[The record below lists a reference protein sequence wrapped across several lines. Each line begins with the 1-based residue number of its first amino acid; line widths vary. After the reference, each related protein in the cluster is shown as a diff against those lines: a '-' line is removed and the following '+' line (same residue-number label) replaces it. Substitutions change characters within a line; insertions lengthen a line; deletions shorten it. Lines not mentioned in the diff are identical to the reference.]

1 MSSSTLRI
9 LGYVAPA
16 LSAFAVA
23 DSAEAGLLGSALS
36 SFGHSS
42 PVQTVQFGGSNC
54 YYAEGWNGRGWYQCG
69 SEWNYGF
76 GWIGPFNLNTFGASA
91 SRRHHRHGAV
101 VSYPRALNPVYPRLE
116 PPRRLG
122 ARGAPAFHT
131 FGAVPGLHRF
141 GAGGVPTAP
150 NIRAGAATVFPSF
163 AGGGFRGGLGGGNFH
178 HFHGAGIPHTGA
190 PVSPGFGGGGFHG
203 PGGAGGF
210 HGVPPAR
217 ISARRPRRVLS
228 AAGSMGW
235 AGREDSTA
243 SPPTRISA
251 RRPRQALLAAAGCA
265 GLARREDSTAFPAFR
280 TSARQPR
287 PVLLAAEDIADPA
300 PLREPGHAPFRPGAG
315 RAAPQAG
322 SSSANTLTSA
332 TTSEPSAISAIL
344 VKRKAASAPGLDL
357 SCGARTKRLKTA
369 SAIMI
374 PTMPSFASR
383 SAR

>member
-42 PVQTVQFGGSNC
+42 PVQTVQLGGSNC

-116 PPRRLG
+116 PPRRLS
-122 ARGAPAFHT
+122 ALGAPAFHT

-150 NIRAGAATVFPSF
+150 NFRAGAATVSRSF

-178 HFHGAGIPHTGA
+178 HFRSAGIPRTGA
-190 PVSPGFGGGGFHG
+190 PVSPGFGGGGGFHG
-203 PGGAGGF
+203 GLGGAAGFHGVPTSPHIRAPASPGFIGGGFHGLGGAGGF
-210 HGVPPAR
+210 HGVSTSPHIGAPV
-217 ISARRPRRVLS
+217 SPGF
-228 AAGSMGW
+228 AGVGGFHGLGG
-235 AGREDSTA
+235 AGGIHGVPTSPHIGAPA
-243 SPPTRISA
+243 SPGFI
-251 RRPRQALLAAAGCA
+251 G
-265 GLARREDSTAFPAFR
+265 GG
-280 TSARQPR
+280 
-287 PVLLAAEDIADPA
+287 
-300 PLREPGHAPFRPGAG
+300 GHR
-315 RAAPQAG
+315 
-322 SSSANTLTSA
+322 
-332 TTSEPSAISAIL
+332 
-344 VKRKAASAPGLDL
+344 
-357 SCGARTKRLKTA
+357 
-369 SAIMI
+369 
-374 PTMPSFASR
+374 
-383 SAR
+383 

>member
-42 PVQTVQFGGSNC
+42 PVQTVQLGGSNC

-150 NIRAGAATVFPSF
+150 NFRAGAATVSRSF

-178 HFHGAGIPHTGA
+178 HFHSAGIPHTGA
-190 PVSPGFGGGGFHG
+190 PVSPGFGGGG
-203 PGGAGGF
+203 GF
-210 HGVPPAR
+210 HAALAGRQDSTASPPAR

-228 AAGSMGW
+228 AAAFMGL
-235 AGREDSTA
+235 AGRRIPRRLHQPAYRRACLARLRWRRRLPWAWRGGRSTA
-243 SPPTRISA
+243 SPPVRISA
-251 RRPRQALLAAAGCA
+251 RRPR
-265 GLARREDSTAFPAFR
+265 R
-280 TSARQPR
+280 
-287 PVLLAAEDIADPA
+287 VLSAAEDIADPA
-300 PLREPGHAPFRPGAG
+300 PLREPGHAPFRPAPGEQRLRPD
-315 RAAPQAG
+315 RAAQ
-322 SSSANTLTSA
+322 T
-332 TTSEPSAISAIL
+332 
-344 VKRKAASAPGLDL
+344 R
-357 SCGARTKRLKTA
+357 
-369 SAIMI
+369 
-374 PTMPSFASR
+374 
-383 SAR
+383 

>member
-23 DSAEAGLLGSALS
+23 DSAEAGLLRSALS

-131 FGAVPGLHRF
+131 FGAAPGLHRF

-150 NIRAGAATVFPSF
+150 NFRAGAATVFPQFCRRRIPRRPWRRQFSSLSQRRNPPHRRACL
-163 AGGGFRGGLGGGNFH
+163 AGLYWRRRVPWAWRGGR
-178 HFHGAGIPHTGA
+178 IP
-190 PVSPGFGGGGFHG
+190 
-203 PGGAGGF
+203 
-210 HGVPPAR
+210 
-217 ISARRPRRVLS
+217 RRPHQPAYRRAGLAGFYRRRVS
-228 AAGSMGW
+228 W
-235 AGREDSTA
+235 AGRGGRFPWRSRRSAHRRA
-243 SPPTRISA
+243 SLA
-251 RRPRQALLAAAGCA
+251 GFYWRR
-265 GLARREDSTAFPAFR
+265 R
-280 TSARQPR
+280 TSLTRRLSGSPATR
-287 PVLLAAEDIADPA
+287 PFGRRRVEQR
-300 PLREPGHAPFRPGAG
+300 LRPD
-315 RAAPQAG
+315 RAAQ
-322 SSSANTLTSA
+322 T
-332 TTSEPSAISAIL
+332 
-344 VKRKAASAPGLDL
+344 R
-357 SCGARTKRLKTA
+357 
-369 SAIMI
+369 
-374 PTMPSFASR
+374 
-383 SAR
+383 

>member
-9 LGYVAPA
+9 LGYAAPA

-42 PVQTVQFGGSNC
+42 PVQTVQLGGGNC

-116 PPRRLG
+116 PPRRLS
-122 ARGAPAFHT
+122 ALGAPAFHT

-150 NIRAGAATVFPSF
+150 NFRAGAATVSRSF

-178 HFHGAGIPHTGA
+178 HFHSAGIPAPARLSRPASAGA
-190 PVSPGFGGGGFHG
+190 
-203 PGGAGGF
+203 AGSTAALAGRQDSTAS
-210 HGVPPAR
+210 PPAR

-228 AAGSMGW
+228 AAASMGL
-235 AGREDSTA
+235 AGPEDSTA
-243 SPPTRISA
+243 SPPARISARRSRPASLASAASMGLAGREESTASPPARISA
-251 RRPRQALLAAAGCA
+251 RRPR
-265 GLARREDSTAFPAFR
+265 R
-280 TSARQPR
+280 
-287 PVLLAAEDIADPA
+287 VLSAAEDIADPA
-300 PLREPGHAPFRPGAG
+300 PLREPGHAPFRPAPGEQRLRPD
-315 RAAPQAG
+315 RAAQ
-322 SSSANTLTSA
+322 T
-332 TTSEPSAISAIL
+332 
-344 VKRKAASAPGLDL
+344 R
-357 SCGARTKRLKTA
+357 
-369 SAIMI
+369 
-374 PTMPSFASR
+374 
-383 SAR
+383 

>member
-42 PVQTVQFGGSNC
+42 PVQTVQLGGSNC

-122 ARGAPAFHT
+122 ARVGRARRFTHFRRHA
-131 FGAVPGLHRF
+131 PGLHRF

-150 NIRAGAATVFPSF
+150 NFRAGAATVSPSF

-190 PVSPGFGGGGFHG
+190 PVSPGFAGRRVPWAWRGG
-203 PGGAGGF
+203 
-210 HGVPPAR
+210 R
-217 ISARRPRRVLS
+217 IPRRPHQPAYRRAGLAGLY
-228 AAGSMGW
+228 AAAAVPW
-235 AGREDSTA
+235 AW
-243 SPPTRISA
+243 
-251 RRPRQALLAAAGCA
+251 RRPERVPHRRA
-265 GLARREDSTAFPAFR
+265 GLARFYRRASLRRVSWRSGGRRCRAFPR
-280 TSARQPR
+280 RPCRRLRSRRARYR
-287 PVLLAAEDIADPA
+287 PA
-300 PLREPGHAPFRPGAG
+300 PASSASGRIEQRKHADERDSERAQRDFRDAGHAQGLKRIDAVLKPR
-315 RAAPQAG
+315 
-322 SSSANTLTSA
+322 
-332 TTSEPSAISAIL
+332 SEVVAKGP
-344 VKRKAASAPGLDL
+344 D
-357 SCGARTKRLKTA
+357 
-369 SAIMI
+369 
-374 PTMPSFASR
+374 
-383 SAR
+383 

>member
-42 PVQTVQFGGSNC
+42 PVQTVQLGGSNC

-131 FGAVPGLHRF
+131 FGAAPGLHRF

-150 NIRAGAATVFPSF
+150 NIRAGAATVSPSF

-190 PVSPGFGGGGFHG
+190 PVSPGFT
-203 PGGAGGF
+203 
-210 HGVPPAR
+210 
-217 ISARRPRRVLS
+217 ARRRVSWAWRGGRIPWRSAPHRR
-228 AAGSMGW
+228 
-235 AGREDSTA
+235 
-243 SPPTRISA
+243 
-251 RRPRQALLAAAGCA
+251 A
-265 GLARREDSTAFPAFR
+265 GLAGFYRRRLPWAWRGGRIPRRPHQPAYR
-280 TSARQPR
+280 RAG
-287 PVLLAAEDIADPA
+287 LA
-300 PLREPGHAPFRPGAG
+300 GF
-315 RAAPQAG
+315 
-322 SSSANTLTSA
+322 
-332 TTSEPSAISAIL
+332 
-344 VKRKAASAPGLDL
+344 
-357 SCGARTKRLKTA
+357 
-369 SAIMI
+369 
-374 PTMPSFASR
+374 
-383 SAR
+383 